1 MAGAKKEN
9 AARNETVRILGSLRD
24 FFHDIRTQRLR
35 TFLTVMGITWGT
47 VAVVVLLAFGVGM
60 ERQTRKRMHGLGER
74 IVILFGNRTTKTY
87 EGFPEG
93 RYIRF
98 QEEDV
103 QLLQREIPEI
113 AQISPEYS
121 TRRVPVRRGR
131 NSAFPNIT
139 GVYPVYADMRNE
151 IADWG
156 GRFINQADIDERRR
170 VAFIGNELENLLFE
184 DEEAVGQIVFVG
196 EVPFTVVGVLK
207 EKQQNSSYNS
217 RDRDRIFI
225 PSSTHRAIFGQRYIN
240 NIIYRCSSADVVE
253 AVEVRV
259 NQVLGRKYRFDPT
272 DEDAIWEW
280 DTSEFEVIIDY
291 IFIGMNTF
299 LGVVGAFT
307 LIVGGIGVANI
318 MYIVVKERTREI
330 GIRRSIGARKR
341 DIMLQFLGQAFIVVG
356 SGAVLG
362 FLISI
367 ALVKVGEL
375 MPLKEFIGVPTLS
388 PLVATTTIVLLT
400 AVALLAGYFP
410 ARKASNLDP
419 VECLRY

>member
-1 MAGAKKEN
+1 M
-9 AARNETVRILGSLRD
+9 RVFGSFKD
-24 FFHDIRTQRLR
+24 FFNDIRTQRLR
-35 TFLTVMGITWGT
+35 TFLTIMGITWGT

-60 ERQTRKRMHGLGER
+60 ERQTRKRMHGLGEK
-74 IVILFGNRTTKTY
+74 IVILFGNRTTKSY

-93 RYIRF
+93 RWIRM

-103 QLLQREIPEI
+103 QLLQSEIPEI
-113 AQISPEYS
+113 VQISPEYS
-121 TRRVPVRRGR
+121 TRQVPVRRGR

-139 GVYPVYADMRNE
+139 GIYPVYGEMRNE

-156 GRFINQADIDERRR
+156 GRFINQADVDERRR
-170 VAFIGNELENLLFE
+170 VAFLGNELEQLLFE
-184 DEEAVGQIVFVG
+184 DEEAIGKTVFVG
-196 EVPFTVVGVLK
+196 EIPFVVVGVLK

-225 PSSTHRAIFGQRYIN
+225 PSSTHKAIFGQRYIN
-240 NIIYRCSSADVVE
+240 NIIYRTSSVDVVE
-253 AVEVRV
+253 AVEQRV
-259 NQVLGRKYRFDPT
+259 NEVLGRKYRFDPT

-280 DTSEFEVIIDY
+280 DTSEFEKIIDY
-291 IFIGMNTF
+291 VFIGMNTF

-341 DIMLQFLGQAFIVVG
+341 DIMLQVLGQAFVVVG
-356 SGAVLG
+356 TGAALG
-362 FLISI
+362 FLISLG
-367 ALVKVGEL
+367 LVKVGQL
-375 MPLKEFIGVPTLS
+375 MPLQEFIGVPTLS
-388 PLVATTTIVLLT
+388 PLVAIVTIVLLT
-400 AVALLAGYFP
+400 VVALLAGYFP
-410 ARKASNLDP
+410 ARKAANLDP

>member
-1 MAGAKKEN
+1 VAGAKKEN

-151 IADWG
+151 IADWDQP
-156 GRFINQADIDERRR
+156 GRHRRATPCGFHR
-170 VAFIGNELENLLFE
+170 QRA
-184 DEEAVGQIVFVG
+184 G
-196 EVPFTVVGVLK
+196 EPAL
-207 EKQQNSSYNS
+207 
-217 RDRDRIFI
+217 
-225 PSSTHRAIFGQRYIN
+225 
-240 NIIYRCSSADVVE
+240 
-253 AVEVRV
+253 
-259 NQVLGRKYRFDPT
+259 
-272 DEDAIWEW
+272 
-280 DTSEFEVIIDY
+280 
-291 IFIGMNTF
+291 
-299 LGVVGAFT
+299 
-307 LIVGGIGVANI
+307 
-318 MYIVVKERTREI
+318 
-330 GIRRSIGARKR
+330 RR
-341 DIMLQFLGQAFIVVG
+341 
-356 SGAVLG
+356 
-362 FLISI
+362 
-367 ALVKVGEL
+367 
-375 MPLKEFIGVPTLS
+375 
-388 PLVATTTIVLLT
+388 
-400 AVALLAGYFP
+400 
-410 ARKASNLDP
+410 
-419 VECLRY
+419 

>member
-1 MAGAKKEN
+1 M
-9 AARNETVRILGSLRD
+9 RVFGSFKD
-24 FFHDIRTQRLR
+24 FFNDIRTQRLR
-35 TFLTVMGITWGT
+35 TFLTIMGITWGT

-60 ERQTRKRMHGLGER
+60 ERQTRKRMHGLGEK
-74 IVILFGNRTTKTY
+74 IVILFGNRTTKSY

-93 RYIRF
+93 RWIRM

-103 QLLQREIPEI
+103 QLLQSEIPEI
-113 AQISPEYS
+113 VQISPEYS
-121 TRRVPVRRGR
+121 TRQVPVRRGR

-139 GVYPVYADMRNE
+139 GIYPVYGEMRNE

-156 GRFINQADIDERRR
+156 GRFINQADVDERRR
-170 VAFIGNELENLLFE
+170 VAFLGNELEQLLFE
-184 DEEAVGQIVFVG
+184 DEEAIGKTVFVG
-196 EVPFTVVGVLK
+196 EIPFVVVGVLK

-225 PSSTHRAIFGQRYIN
+225 PSSTHKAIFGQRYIN
-240 NIIYRCSSADVVE
+240 NIIYRTSSVDVVE
-253 AVEVRV
+253 AVEQRV
-259 NQVLGRKYRFDPT
+259 NEVLGRKYRFDPT

-280 DTSEFEVIIDY
+280 DTSEFEKIIDY
-291 IFIGMNTF
+291 VFIGMNTF

-341 DIMLQFLGQAFIVVG
+341 DIMLQFLGQAFVVVG
-356 SGAVLG
+356 TGAALG
-362 FLISI
+362 FLISLG
-367 ALVKVGEL
+367 LVKVGQL
-375 MPLKEFIGVPTLS
+375 MPLQEFIGVPTLS
-388 PLVATTTIVLLT
+388 PLVAIVTIVLLT
-400 AVALLAGYFP
+400 VVALLAGYFP
-410 ARKASNLDP
+410 ARKAANLDP